1 MIKVLATLTILTVS
15 TVGFS
20 FEKTLSSQKWEKH
33 TLSEKVKLTSL
44 GGLELKSVAHG
55 LRSKKVAFL
64 NFDVYVAELL
74 LPTSTAWDRK
84 PQTWENSSQS
94 GVIMT
99 FLRDVPAQN
108 ISEAFEAALKK
119 NSVETNTPLYQDF
132 LKKVTAIGDLKKGE
146 VLLVARNL
154 SSQEDVLVVEVE
166 GRFQE
171 KISNSQP
178 WTQNILKIWSGKPAD
193 PGIEAMQKALFK

>member
-1 MIKVLATLTILTVS
+1 MMRFLIALTVLTTAT
-15 TVGFS
+15 TVFS

-44 GGLELKSVAHG
+44 GGVELKSVAHG

-74 LPTSTAWDRK
+74 LPASISWDKK
-84 PQTWENSSQS
+84 PQTWESSNQS

-119 NSVETNTPLYQDF
+119 NSVDTKTPLYQDF
-132 LKKVTAIGDLKKGE
+132 LKKVTTIGDLKKGE
-146 VLLVARNL
+146 VLLVARSL
-154 SSQEDVLVVEVE
+154 SAQEDVLVIEVE

-178 WTQNILKIWSGKPAD
+178 WTHQILKIWSGKPAD
-193 PGIEAMQKALFK
+193 PGIEVMQKALFN